1 MRFGPSILKSPL
13 LVVIVASAFAQT
25 SFADTLNLNYTATYN
40 GTSIVNTV
48 VNPALN
54 TPAAT
59 SQSTYSHT
67 LPTLADTIPGSVS
80 ASNPTGSEFYD
91 DYVFTIGGSSLSSIT
106 ATIDLGNVFSIDNLN
121 VRLFS
126 WSGSAEQLSSI
137 PTIGAPPATPLQAW
151 TYATGTGEVAV
162 IDQTGLAAG
171 TYVLQVR
178 GNVSGS
184 SGGAYVGTLNVA
196 PVPLPAALPLLM
208 SGLGVFGGLFGRRR
222 LTA

>member
-13 LVVIVASAFAQT
+13 LVVIAASAFSQS
-25 SFADTLNLNYTATYN
+25 SFADTLNLNYTATYD
-40 GTSIVNTV
+40 GTSIINTV
-48 VNPALN
+48 VNPTLN

-59 SQSTYSHT
+59 SQSTYTHT
-67 LPTLADTIPGSVS
+67 LPNLTNTIPGSVS
-80 ASNPTGSEFYD
+80 AINPTGSEFYD

-106 ATIDLGNVFSIDNLN
+106 ATINLGSTFSIDNLN

-126 WSGSAEQLSSI
+126 WSGSAEQSSGQV
-137 PTIGAPPATPLQAW
+137 TIGNPPATPLQAW

-162 IDQTGLAAG
+162 IDKSGLSAG

-178 GNVSGS
+178 GNTSGL
-184 SGGAYVGTLNVA
+184 GGTYVGTLNVT

-208 SGLGVFGGLFGRRR
+208 SGLGLFGGLFGRRR
-222 LTA
+222 AAA